1 MSLIK
6 CYSALQNAKVE
17 TFTVSQLLKESQQ
30 GVKHSPP
37 LHTHIHTHTHTHTHR
52 LGLTNRFNKKTR
64 FLLCVIDNF
73 SEYAW
78 VILLKGKLQLLM
90 LLMKY

>member
-37 LHTHIHTHTHTHTHR
+37 PFTHTYTHTHTPR

-78 VILLKGKLQLLM
+78 VILLKGKLQLPM